1 MKSSILTFIV
11 SLIFGTT
18 LAYGVTNVVLP
29 ANAQAAI
36 NAAQNGDSIGL
47 LPGAVGTLTIINKE
61 ITLKANGST
70 PPVISKIESNGSKLT
85 LIGLNVAEVNATDT
99 GTPSK
104 LIIHGGKYGR
114 ITSAVSDARISY
126 AKANYLILSK
136 VAVVTA
142 CEIQGSSQHFQQV
155 SLAEKIGVDIFGAN
169 TRCTIRNSRIWN
181 YNDSSV
187 GNLSEKFI
195 GIRVRNNADTLIHNN
210 LIYNCYD
217 SDRNGV
223 ETDCGIGVFVKSDS
237 SATILANAFW
247 NCHVAST
254 PHYHER
260 TSRGDR
266 LVYAPPSTILKN
278 NFLWKNPI
286 QVNGYTNGG
295 VDGSEN
301 IKEDNASALVF
312 VDMAAGDLTPHP
324 SSALINGG
332 PTDLQ
337 FTDRDGSRNDI
348 GMFGGHDYIP
358 NGRNSTK
365 PVVISLELPIAVPR
379 NGTAT
384 IKSTGATLK

>member
-1 MKSSILTFIV
+1 MKSSILTFFL
-11 SLIFGTT
+11 SLILGTT
-18 LAYGVTNVVLP
+18 LAHGINNVVLP
-29 ANAQAAI
+29 VNAQAAI
-36 NAAQNGDSIGL
+36 NASQDGDSIGL
-47 LPGAVGTLTIINKE
+47 LPGSVGTLTIINKE

-85 LIGLNVAEVNATDT
+85 LIGLNVAEVNATDA

-126 AKANYLILSK
+126 VKANYLILSK

-142 CEIQGSSQHFQQV
+142 GEIQGSSQHFQEV
-155 SLAEKIGVDIFGAN
+155 SLAEKIGVDIFDIGS
-169 TRCTIRNSRIWN
+169 RVTIRNTQIFSYYGGESGTIT
-181 YNDSSV
+181 
-187 GNLSEKFI
+187 EKFI
-195 GIRVRNNADTLIHNN
+195 GIRVRNNADALIHNN

-217 SDRNGV
+217 SSGYGI
-223 ETDCGIGVFVKSDS
+223 ETDCGMGVFVRSDS
-237 SATILANAFW
+237 SATIQANVLW
-247 NCHVAST
+247 NCHVGHHNSQGKT
-254 PHYHER
+254 
-260 TSRGDR
+260 RGDR
-266 LVYAPPSTILKN
+266 LVYAHASTILKN
-278 NFLWKNPI
+278 NLLWKNPS
-286 QVNGYTNGG
+286 QVNGYSNGG
-295 VDGSEN
+295 VDDSDN
-301 IKEDNASALVF
+301 IKEGNASAEVF
-312 VDMAAGDLTPHP
+312 VDMAGGDFIPHP

-365 PVVISLELPIAVPR
+365 PVVISLEVPIAVPR

-384 IKSTGATLK
+384 IKSTGATVK

>member
-1 MKSSILTFIV
+1 MKTSILTFFF
-11 SLIFGTT
+11 SLILGTT
-18 LAYGVTNVVLP
+18 LAHGVTNVVLP

-36 NAAQNGDSIGL
+36 NAAQDGDSIGL
-47 LPGAVGTLTIINKE
+47 LTGSVGTLTIINKE

-70 PPVISKIESNGSKLT
+70 PPLISKIESNGSKLT
-85 LIGLNVAEVNATDT
+85 LIGLNVAEVNATDA

-114 ITSAVSDARISY
+114 ITSSVSDARISY

-142 CEIQGSSQHFQQV
+142 CEIQGSSQHFQEV
-155 SLAEKIGVDIFGAN
+155 SLTEKIGVDIFGAN

-181 YNDSSV
+181 YYDSSS
-187 GNLSEKFI
+187 GNISEKFI
-195 GIRVRNNADTLIHNN
+195 GIRVRNNADALIHNN

-217 SDRNGV
+217 SDYTGMEVDCALGV
-223 ETDCGIGVFVKSDS
+223 LVKSDS
-237 SATILANAFW
+237 KSTIIGNAIWGCYIPPANHG
-247 NCHVAST
+247 NSQ
-254 PHYHER
+254 
-260 TSRGDR
+260 SRGR
-266 LVYAPPSTILKN
+266 KMVQASPSTILKN
-278 NFLWKNPI
+278 NFLWKNPE
-286 QVNGYTNGG
+286 QVEGFTTGG
-295 VDGSEN
+295 VDSSEN

-312 VDMAAGDLTPHP
+312 VDMAAGDFTPHP

>member
-1 MKSSILTFIV
+1 MKHSILTLFL
-11 SLIFGTT
+11 SLILVAT
-18 LAYGVTNVVLP
+18 LAHGVTNVALP

-36 NAAQNGDSIGL
+36 DAAQDGDSIGL
-47 LPGAVGTLTIINKE
+47 LPGSVGSLTIINKE

-85 LIGLNVAEVNATDT
+85 LIGLNVAEVNATDAS
-99 GTPSK
+99 TPSK

-142 CEIQGSSQHFQQV
+142 CEVQGSSQHFQEV
-155 SLAEKIGVDIFGAN
+155 SLGEKIGVDIFDVGS
-169 TRCTIRNSRIWN
+169 RVTIRNTQIFGYYGGESGTIT
-181 YNDSSV
+181 
-187 GNLSEKFI
+187 EKFI
-195 GIRVRNNADTLIHNN
+195 GIRVRNNADALIHNN

-217 SDRNGV
+217 STGHGT
-223 ETDCGIGVFVKSDS
+223 EIDCGIGIFVKSS
-237 SATILANAFW
+237 SSSTILANVLW
-247 NCHVAST
+247 NCHVDHHNSQGKT
-254 PHYHER
+254 
-260 TSRGDR
+260 RGDR

-278 NFLWKNPI
+278 NLLWKNPS
-286 QVNGYTNGG
+286 QVNGYSNGG
-295 VDGSEN
+295 VDDSDN
-301 IKEDNASALVF
+301 IKEGNASILVF
-312 VDMAAGDLTPHP
+312 VDMASGDFTPHP

-337 FTDRDGSRNDI
+337 FIDRDGSRNDI

-358 NGRNSTK
+358 NGRNSSK
-365 PVVISLELPIAVPR
+365 PVVISLEVPIAVPR

-384 IKSTGATLK
+384 IKSTGATVK

>member
-1 MKSSILTFIV
+1 MKSSILTFFL
-11 SLIFGTT
+11 SLILGTT
-18 LAYGVTNVVLP
+18 LAHGINNVVLP
-29 ANAQAAI
+29 VNAQAAI
-36 NAAQNGDSIGL
+36 DAAQDGDSVGL
-47 LPGAVGTLTIINKE
+47 LPGSVGTLTIINKE

-85 LIGLNVAEVNATDT
+85 LIGLNVAEVNAADA

-114 ITSAVSDARISY
+114 ITSAVSDSRISY
-126 AKANYLILSK
+126 VKANYLILSK

-142 CEIQGSSQHFQQV
+142 CEIQGSSQHFQKV
-155 SLAEKIGVDIFGAN
+155 SLTEKIGVDIFDVGS
-169 TRCTIRNSRIWN
+169 RVTIRNTQIFGYYGGESGTIT
-181 YNDSSV
+181 
-187 GNLSEKFI
+187 EKFI
-195 GIRVRNNADTLIHNN
+195 GIRVRDYADALIHNN

-217 SDRNGV
+217 SSGHGT
-223 ETDCGIGVFVKSDS
+223 ETDCGIGIFVKSS
-237 SATILANAFW
+237 SSSTILANVLW
-247 NCHVAST
+247 NCHVAFHSSQGKT
-254 PHYHER
+254 
-260 TSRGDR
+260 RGDR

-278 NFLWKNPI
+278 NFLWKNPSN
-286 QVNGYTNGG
+286 VNGYTNGG
-295 VDGSEN
+295 VNSSEN

-312 VDMAAGDLTPHP
+312 VDMAAGDFTPHP

-384 IKSTGATLK
+384 IKSTGATVK

>member
-1 MKSSILTFIV
+1 MKSAILTFFL

-18 LAYGVTNVVLP
+18 LAHGVTNVVIP

-47 LPGAVGTLTIINKE
+47 LPGAVGTLTINNKE
-61 ITLKANGST
+61 IILKAQGDT

-85 LIGLNVAEVNATDT
+85 LIGLNVAEVNAADA

-114 ITSAVSDARISY
+114 ITSSVSDARISY
-126 AKANYLILSK
+126 AEANYLVLSK

-142 CEIQGSSQHFQQV
+142 CRIQGSSQHFQEV
-155 SLAEKIGVDIFGAN
+155 SLTEKIGINVQGTN
-169 TRCTIRNSRIWN
+169 TRATVRNSKIWN
-181 YNDSSV
+181 YFGSSSS
-187 GNLSEKFI
+187 NILEQFI
-195 GIRVRNNADTLIHNN
+195 GIRVRNNADALIHNN

-217 SDRNGV
+217 SNGHGI
-223 ETDCGIGVFVKSDS
+223 ENDCGIGVFVKSDS
-237 SATILANAFW
+237 SATILANVLW
-247 NCHVAST
+247 NCHVGDHSNQRKT
-254 PHYHER
+254 
-260 TSRGDR
+260 RGDR
-266 LVYAPPSTILKN
+266 LVYAHASTILKN
-278 NFLWKNPI
+278 NYLWKNPTE
-286 QVNGYTNGG
+286 VNGYTNDG
-295 VDGSEN
+295 VDSSEN

-312 VDMAAGDLTPHP
+312 VDMAAGNFTPHP

>member
-1 MKSSILTFIV
+1 MKSAILTFFL

-18 LAYGVTNVVLP
+18 LAHGVTNVVIP

-47 LPGAVGTLTIINKE
+47 LPGAVGTLTINNKE
-61 ITLKANGST
+61 IILKAQGDT

-85 LIGLNVAEVNATDT
+85 LIGLNVAEVNAADA

-126 AKANYLILSK
+126 VKANYLILSK

-142 CEIQGSSQHFQQV
+142 CELDGSTQHFQNV
-155 SLAEKIGVDIFGAN
+155 GLSVYIGIDVHGNN
-169 TRCTIRNSRIWN
+169 TQATIRNSRIWN
-181 YNDSSV
+181 YKGSLSSHMT
-187 GNLSEKFI
+187 EKMI
-195 GIRVRNNADTLIHNN
+195 GIRLRDNSSTTIHNN
-210 LIYNCYD
+210 LIYNYYD
-217 SDRNGV
+217 SDSRGN
-223 ETDCGIGVFVKSDS
+223 ETNSGMGIFVKSPAV
-237 SATILANAFW
+237 ATILGNAIW
-247 NCHVAST
+247 GCYISNGDLAA
-254 PHYHER
+254 
-260 TSRGDR
+260 GDR
-266 LVYAPPSTILKN
+266 LIGSNGSAYVRN
-278 NFLWKNPI
+278 NFFWKKPANF
-286 QVNGYTNGG
+286 VNSSLVSSGLLTGNLT
-295 VDGSEN
+295 EN
-301 IKEDNASALVF
+301 NQSAVVF
-312 VDMAAGDLTPHP
+312 QNLAAGNFQP
-324 SSALINGG
+324 SSASRLINAG
-332 PTDLQ
+332 PEGTEYN
-337 FTDRDGSRNDI
+337 DRDGSRNDI

>member
-1 MKSSILTFIV
+1 MKSSTLTIFLSIIL
-11 SLIFGTT
+11 GTT
-18 LAYGVTNVVLP
+18 LAHGVTNVVLP

-36 NAAQNGDSIGL
+36 NAAQDGDSIGL
-47 LPGAVGTLTIINKE
+47 LPGAVGTLTINNKE
-61 ITLKANGST
+61 IILKAQGDT

-85 LIGLNVAEVNATDT
+85 LIGLNVAEVNATDA

-104 LIIHGGKYGR
+104 LVVHGGKYGR
-114 ITSAVSDARISY
+114 ITSSVSDARISY
-126 AKANYLILSK
+126 AEANYLVLSK

-142 CEIQGSSQHFQQV
+142 CKIQGSSQHFQEV
-155 SLAEKIGVDIFGAN
+155 SLTEKIGVDIFDVGS
-169 TRCTIRNSRIWN
+169 RVTIRNTKIFDYYGGVSGSITER
-181 YNDSSV
+181 
-187 GNLSEKFI
+187 FI
-195 GIRVRNNADTLIHNN
+195 GIRVRNNADALIHNN

-217 SDRNGV
+217 STGYGI
-223 ETDCGIGVFVKSDS
+223 ETDCGIGVFVKSSS
-237 SATILANAFW
+237 SATILANVLW
-247 NCHVAST
+247 KCYVGHHNSQGKT
-254 PHYHER
+254 
-260 TSRGDR
+260 RGDR

-278 NFLWKNPI
+278 NYLWKNPS

-295 VDGSEN
+295 VNSFEN

-312 VDMAAGDLTPHP
+312 VDMAAGDFTPHP